1 MRRSKTVINLWTSV
15 SRPITGSSSPF
26 LAFSVKSSP
35 NFFKIAISRL
45 NCCFSEFFRKLF
57 CSISSIPSAEFS
69 FENKISK
76 AFTSPSISAPVCR
89 ITTCNFKSFCFKIE
103 KSRFFVPISLSSP
116 EIKLAIFN
124 AKTARSVKAR
134 TFGSAKSG
142 ILFEIGGFSTK
153 KSYKSSN
160 FKPYSYAKVAA
171 EDSRFAKI
179 PNKICSIPM

>member
-1 MRRSKTVINLWTSV
+1 M
-15 SRPITGSSSPF
+15 
-26 LAFSVKSSP
+26 
-35 NFFKIAISRL
+35 
-45 NCCFSEFFRKLF
+45 
-57 CSISSIPSAEFS
+57 
-69 FENKISK
+69 
-76 AFTSPSISAPVCR
+76 
-89 ITTCNFKSFCFKIE
+89 
-103 KSRFFVPISLSSP
+103 PISLSSP

-134 TFGSAKSG
+134 TFGSAKFG

-171 EDSRFAKI
+171 EDLRFAKI